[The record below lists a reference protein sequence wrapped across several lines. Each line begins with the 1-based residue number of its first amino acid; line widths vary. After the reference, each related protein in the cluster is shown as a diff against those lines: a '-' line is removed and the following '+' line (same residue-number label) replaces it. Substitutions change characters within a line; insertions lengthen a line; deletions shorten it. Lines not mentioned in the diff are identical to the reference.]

1 MRKFNSVEKV
11 QLQEKVLLSAEGN
24 QGVWL
29 QQFNCRRKFNS
40 MGKFNCRRKFDCRRK
55 LMM

>member
-1 MRKFNSVEKV
+1 MRKLNSVEKV

>member
-1 MRKFNSVEKV
+1 MRKLNSVEKV

-24 QGVWL
+24 HGAWL
-29 QQFNCRRKFNS
+29 QQFNCRRKFDS
-40 MGKFNCRRKFDCRRK
+40 MGKCNCRRK